1 MNLRPRCKYVSICS
15 SSSSTF
21 KLSEGASSSNSRSIN
36 VVLSVTIF
44 RRSWN
49 RKKLLDRRMLPIEFN
64 LSRSVKYLDSS
75 LKLIVAL
82 YETILSLLFLFYFI
96 SFFRFLLVF
105 FFWWE
110 MAEGEREEERM
121 ETFYSTADWVLPFT
135 NDPSTGRTND
145 STNKREIW
153 RLRVRVGFF
162 LLKSAALPRSCN
174 FRWESFLIGL

>member
-1 MNLRPRCKYVSICS
+1 MARRILGQLM
-15 SSSSTF
+15 
-21 KLSEGASSSNSRSIN
+21 LSYRWRFFVEVGIE
-36 VVLSVTIF
+36 
-44 RRSWN
+44 
-49 RKKLLDRRMLPIEFN
+49 KKLLDRQTLPIEFN

-105 FFWWE
+105 LFWWK